1 MAAPDTSDPRIVRS
15 RAQLVDAL
23 GTLLRSRDARDVSV
37 SALCAEAGV
46 SRPTFYQH
54 FAGVDDVAVAGVERR
69 FAGLRA
75 GLADGPDAPYRL
87 LVAFLTE
94 LDRERDTWRHTIGS
108 GNASAA
114 SRDAVE
120 GWFAERLAERAPDAG
135 PVAVRYAAGGF
146 LAAVRAWLR
155 DESTS
160 ERPDAEALAAQL
172 VELASRVLGTRSS
185 VTP

>member
-1 MAAPDTSDPRIVRS
+1 MAAPDTSDPRILRS

-23 GTLLRSRDARDVSV
+23 GTLLHSRDARDVSV

-54 FAGVDDVAVAGVERR
+54 FTSVDDVAVAGIERR
-69 FAGLRA
+69 FADLRA
-75 GLADGPDAPYRL
+75 RLVDGPDAPYRL
-87 LVAFLTE
+87 LVAFLSE
-94 LDRERDTWRHTIGS
+94 LDRERETWRRTIGS
-108 GNASAA
+108 GNAS
-114 SRDAVE
+114 RDAVE
-120 GWFAERLAERAPDAG
+120 TWFAQRLAERAPDAG

-146 LAAVRAWLR
+146 LAAVGAWLR
-155 DESTS
+155 EEATP
-160 ERPDAEALAAQL
+160 ERLGAEALAAQL

>member
-1 MAAPDTSDPRIVRS
+1 MAAPDTPDPRVMRS

-23 GTLLRSRDARDVSV
+23 GTLLRSRTAGDISV

-54 FAGVDDVAVAGVERR
+54 FASVDDVAVASIERR
-69 FAGLRA
+69 FAGLKA
-75 GLADGPDAPYRL
+75 GLAEGPDTPYRL
-87 LVAFLTE
+87 LVAFLSD
-94 LDRERDTWRHTIGS
+94 LDAERATWWQTIGS
-108 GNASAA
+108 RTAYAG

-120 GWFAERLAERAPDAG
+120 TWLADRLAERSPEAG

-155 DESTS
+155 EEAAAD
-160 ERPDAEALAAQL
+160 RLDAETLAARL
-172 VELASRVLGTRSS
+172 VELASQVLGTRSR
-185 VTP
+185 VTS